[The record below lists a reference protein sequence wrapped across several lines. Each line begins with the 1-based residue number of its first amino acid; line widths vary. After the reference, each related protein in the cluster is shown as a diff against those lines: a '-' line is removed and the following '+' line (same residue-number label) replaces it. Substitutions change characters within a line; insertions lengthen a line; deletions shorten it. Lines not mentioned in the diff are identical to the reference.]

1 MLDAPA
7 LVGALSQ
14 ALSVLYLGAAFGAIR
29 RILHSPC
36 RLPLPLPL
44 LLLAAANP
52 LSYENPE
59 RFLPSFLRVSKNF
72 QEVGCEVL
80 SRLGPP
86 TTRHPAFLFACL
98 ASFHCVL
105 ERHLHSVLEISV
117 YWNSKL

>member
-1 MLDAPA
+1 MRTARAGLPAPPPPMLDAPA

-59 RFLPSFLRVSKNF
+59 RFLPSFLRVSK
-72 QEVGCEVL
+72 VGRPL
-80 SRLGPP
+80 PGIQS
-86 TTRHPAFLFACL
+86 
-98 ASFHCVL
+98 
-105 ERHLHSVLEISV
+105 
-117 YWNSKL
+117 

>member
-1 MLDAPA
+1 MSESEDSQSRTACPPPPMLDAPA

-59 RFLPSFLRVSKNF
+59 RFLPSFLRVSK
-72 QEVGCEVL
+72 VGRPL
-80 SRLGPP
+80 PGIQS
-86 TTRHPAFLFACL
+86 
-98 ASFHCVL
+98 
-105 ERHLHSVLEISV
+105 
-117 YWNSKL
+117 